1 MSRYAKLTASLV
13 IAWFAFSIVASARG
27 LYRNTSSQPPLHLGI
42 AALAPI
48 AIFLVWFGLSRSF
61 RAFLLSLNPR
71 TLTLVQGW
79 RVGGFVFIV
88 LASYRMLPWLF
99 ALPAGLGDMTV
110 GATAAF
116 VALNYAAP
124 AHRAGF
130 IRWQL
135 FGIADLVVAVSLGT
149 LSGILAPHG
158 VPTSIMTVLPMSLIP
173 TFAVPLLLILH
184 IIAIA
189 QARRWPSTERPSV
202 RTSLSSSVA

>member
-1 MSRYAKLTASLV
+1 MSRYAKLTTSL
-13 IAWFAFSIVASARG
+13 IAVWFAFSIVASALG
-27 LYRNTSSQPPLHLGI
+27 LYSNTSNLPPLHLGI

-48 AIFLVWFGLSRSF
+48 AIFLAWFALSPDF
-61 RAFLLSLNPR
+61 RAFLMSLSPR
-71 TLTLVQGW
+71 TLALVQGW

-88 LASYRMLPWLF
+88 LASFRMLPWLF

-124 AHRAGF
+124 AHRAAF

-149 LSGILAPHG
+149 LAGILNPHG
-158 VPTSIMTVLPMSLIP
+158 IPTTVMTVLPMSMIP
-173 TFAVPLLLILH
+173 TFAVPVLLILH
-184 IIAIA
+184 IISIA
-189 QARRWPSTERPSV
+189 QARRWPATERPPL
-202 RTSLSSSVA
+202 RTSLSSSAA